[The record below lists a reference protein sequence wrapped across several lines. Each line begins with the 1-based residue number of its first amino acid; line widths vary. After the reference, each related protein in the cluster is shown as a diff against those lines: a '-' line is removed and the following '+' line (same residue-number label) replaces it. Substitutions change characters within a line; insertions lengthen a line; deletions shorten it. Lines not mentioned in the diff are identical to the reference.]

1 MTSELGPTARSLLDA
16 ARAGLSPDAAAIR
29 RVRAG
34 IDATLG
40 ATAATATT
48 TTTAVTTTAKLGV
61 LKLSLLASAVALV
74 GVGAAVYLS
83 RTPDTGQSARP
94 AAVQPRTPD
103 TGQAHQ
109 PRTAD
114 TGQVHQPRTPDT
126 GQAHQPRMP
135 DTGQAHQPRTPDTGQ
150 TRPGRTPDTGQ
161 ATPGRTPDT
170 GQAKP
175 ARTPDTGQAKQ
186 AQKRVEL
193 AREVELVDL
202 AMASLRARDYE
213 AALAAARQHA
223 RETGGRGQLAEDAA
237 AIEIEAMCHLHQSV
251 FTKLEAFDARWP
263 SSAQRSRLTN
273 SCR

>member
-16 ARAGLSPDAAAIR
+16 ARAGLSPDAAAIH

-34 IDATLG
+34 IDAATLG
-40 ATAATATT
+40 ATATTATAAT
-48 TTTAVTTTAKLGV
+48 KLGI
-61 LKLSLLASAVALV
+61 LKLSLLVSAVALV
-74 GVGAAVYLS
+74 GIGAAVYLS
-83 RTPDTGQSARP
+83 RTPDTVQPTQPTRP

-103 TGQAHQ
+103 TGQAK
-109 PRTAD
+109 PPP
-114 TGQVHQPRTPDT
+114 VRTPDT
-126 GQAHQPRMP
+126 GQAQP
-135 DTGQAHQPRTPDTGQ
+135 ASARTS
-150 TRPGRTPDTGQ
+150 
-161 ATPGRTPDT
+161 DT
-170 GQAKP
+170 GQAKPAP

-186 AQKRVEL
+186 AQTRPTGPVAGQKRVDL

-202 AMASLRARDYE
+202 AMASLRAHDYD

>member
-34 IDATLG
+34 LDATLG
-40 ATAATATT
+40 ATATTATAATT
-48 TTTAVTTTAKLGV
+48 KLGI
-61 LKLSLLASAVALV
+61 LKLSLLVSAVALV
-74 GVGAAVYLS
+74 GIGAAVYLS
-83 RTPDTGQSARP
+83 RTPDTVQPTQPTHP
-94 AAVQPRTPD
+94 AAV
-103 TGQAHQ
+103 Q

-114 TGQVHQPRTPDT
+114 TGQAKPAPV
-126 GQAHQPRMP
+126 
-135 DTGQAHQPRTPDTGQ
+135 
-150 TRPGRTPDTGQ
+150 
-161 ATPGRTPDT
+161 RTPDT

-175 ARTPDTGQAKQ
+175 ASARTSDTGQAKPAPARTPDAGQ
-186 AQKRVEL
+186 AKPAQTRPTGPARTSDPAGQKRVEL

-202 AMASLRARDYE
+202 AMASLRAHDYE

-223 RETGGRGQLAEDAA
+223 RETGGKGQLAEDAA